1 MKKDIKIGFILTYFH
16 NSNEGYE
23 LLKKNVKILGREN
36 YYFVIASHSPLPTE
50 IQEMCDFYFYQQ
62 KNVVDD
68 RRYSHGVAES
78 NLIEISLN
86 HLKSQGIEWTY
97 KVSYDIEINDVSRF
111 KDWIK
116 DYKYNFVSCNWGDN
130 ILCTNSFF
138 TNVDFVLNNI
148 DFYKSIDSMF
158 AINTILENCW
168 EKNIRNKNLLN
179 EIYSYENKYVFYGD
193 NKIDV
198 LFYNYSDIGFTY
210 SAQEGKF
217 YVTNNMKDITITK
230 LRIFDYYSDVVIDAQ
245 DSVNITP
252 ESTWWFVPPFSGNI
266 SKAKN
271 GYYVEIYFK
280 DLIVRKNILV
290 NNFDY
295 KHSLH
300 KKFKTHKYDE
310 IKFNEFSD
318 FSNYDLYEDFKIYPN
333 EIETYLDIGA
343 NYGMSSIPFIESNS
357 KVYLVDADSINIRI
371 LKDAYGNDRNIKII
385 DKAVYSHDGVISFYE
400 TPNAS
405 VVSCIDAD
413 DVSGN
418 VIGRLEKK
426 IECISPN
433 TLIEKY
439 VDENTIDLLK
449 IDIEGAEYE
458 FFSSISDYNIKKIK
472 RIIIEYHRNVDYRV
486 MDIIKKLTKNDFRFR
501 LAKWE
506 KNNLDNYVISHTWGI
521 IYAWQEIVH

>member
-36 YYFVIASHSPLPTE
+36 YYFVIASHSPLPVD

-97 KVSYDIEINDVSRF
+97 KVSYDIELNDVSRF
-111 KDWIK
+111 KDWIN

-138 TNVDFVLNNI
+138 TNIDFVLNNI
-148 DFYKSIDSMF
+148 DFYSTIDSMF

-168 EKNIRNKNLLN
+168 EKNIKEKNLVN
-179 EIYSYENKYVFYGD
+179 EIYSYENKNIFYGD
-193 NKIDV
+193 NKIDI
-198 LFYNYSDIGFTY
+198 LFYNYSDVKFTY
-210 SAQEGKF
+210 SREEGRF
-217 YVTNNMKDITITK
+217 YITNNMKDTIINK

-245 DSVNITP
+245 DNINITP
-252 ESTWWFVPPFSGNI
+252 GSTWWFVPPFSGNI

-271 GYYVEIYFK
+271 GYYVEIYIEN
-280 DLIVRKNILV
+280 LIIRKNILV
-290 NNFDY
+290 TDFDY
-295 KHSLH
+295 KHKLH
-300 KKFKTHKYDE
+300 KKFRTHKFE
-310 IKFNEFSD
+310 EVKFNEFSD
-318 FSNYDLYEDFKIYPN
+318 FSDYDLYEDFDIHPK
-333 EIETYLDIGA
+333 EIKTYVDIGA
-343 NYGMSSIPFIESNS
+343 NYGMSSIPFIQSDS
-357 KVYLVDADSINIRI
+357 KVYLIDADSVNIRI

-385 DKAVYSHDGVISFYE
+385 DKAIYSYDGLISFYE

-405 VVSCIDAD
+405 VVSCVSAD

-418 VIGRLEKK
+418 VIGRIEKK
-426 IECISPN
+426 IQCISPN

-439 VDENTIDLLK
+439 VDEKIIDLLK

-458 FFSSISDYNIKKIK
+458 FFSSISDRNIKKIK
-472 RIIIEYHRNVDYRV
+472 KIIIEYHRNNDYKV

-501 LAKWE
+501 LVKWE
-506 KNNLDNYVISHTWGI
+506 KNNSDNYVVSHTWGI
-521 IYAWQEIVH
+521 IYAWQQV